1 VSDAKEWKDMKEWKG
16 YRCWELILTKG
27 ENVVVW
33 ELERAAHT
41 VTNI

>member
-1 VSDAKEWKDMKEWKG
+1 MEGHEGMEG
-16 YRCWELILTKG
+16 LYRCWELILMKG

-33 ELERAAHT
+33 KLERAAHT